1 MFDEGLPPYRG
12 TESTLRL
19 SVPQSVDNPIMLT
32 ETPPVTHRRDTIEPP
47 MGPVIVDRDSP
58 AAQGGAAALPLAQ
71 RMVLP
76 VQGMTCASCVAHVE
90 KALAQ
95 VPGVRKAAVN
105 LATESAAV
113 EGERLEA
120 SALRTAVAA
129 AGYSVPT
136 QRLRIAVQGM
146 TCASCV
152 ARIEQALAT
161 VPGVLKATVNLGT
174 ETANVE
180 LVSGAASVRDLLA
193 AIRQAG
199 YEATPIVDAR
209 QGEAAVQ
216 DTAAGLRR
224 DALLAIALAVPL
236 LLGSHLSL
244 IGIDWMM
251 PAWMQWVL
259 ATPVQFWCARRF
271 YVAAARAVR
280 ARTGNMDLL
289 VSLGTLAAYG
299 LSLYLWM
306 DGVRLHGPGHMQH
319 LYFEAAAVVIALVLL
334 GKWLEARAKRQTSE
348 AIRLLAELRPDKAVV
363 LRNGQPVDVPID
375 DVKLGDVVVIR
386 GGDRVPVD
394 GLIRAGASSID
405 ESMLTGESLP
415 VEKAVGDKVT
425 AGSINGSGRLEVETT
440 AIGAETVL
448 AKIIRLVEDAQAAK
462 APIQRLVDRVAAVFV
477 PIVLL
482 IALATL
488 AGWLLAGASFE
499 VGLISAV
506 SVLVIAC
513 PCALGLATP
522 TAIIAG
528 TGVAARHGVL
538 IKDAEALELAK
549 RIDVVA
555 FDKTGTLTMGK
566 PRVIAVGHDGVFSRV
581 QVLGISAAV
590 NAGSNH
596 PLADAVREAVAQE
609 GFANA
614 LPGAQDHRA
623 LAGRG
628 VTARLRDEHGG
639 TIDVAFGS
647 RRLMDDWKV
656 DVTAAS
662 AAAAAAQE
670 NEGRTVSWLAERT
683 AAGPRLVG
691 WLAFGDEPKPTARA
705 AIEELHRLGIHTTMI
720 SGDNPGAAAYVARQL
735 GLEDYE
741 ANVLPRDKAKR
752 IEALKKDGRIVA
764 MVGDGINDAPAL
776 AAAHVGI
783 AMGSGTDV
791 AMHAAG
797 VTLLRSDPRLVAD
810 AIAISRATVRKIRQN
825 LFWAFFYNVIGIP
838 LAAFGLLTPI
848 FAGAAMAFSSVSVVS
863 NALLL
868 KRFRSQSDRERA
880 PH

>member
-1 MFDEGLPPYRG
+1 
-12 TESTLRL
+12 
-19 SVPQSVDNPIMLT
+19 MLT
-32 ETPPVTHRRDTIEPP
+32 RTTPTTDARDTIDRTDEPT
-47 MGPVIVDRDSP
+47 IVDRDFH
-58 AAQGGAAALPLAQ
+58 AAPGGAPSTGTDH

-95 VPGVRKAAVN
+95 VPGVRKVAVN

-113 EGERLEA
+113 EGVGLDA
-120 SALRTAVAA
+120 AALTGAVSA
-129 AGYSVPT
+129 AGYEVPA
-136 QRLRIAVQGM
+136 QHLRFAVQGM

-152 ARIEQALAT
+152 SRIEEALGA
-161 VPGVLKATVNLGT
+161 VPGVLKANVNLGT
-174 ETANVE
+174 ETATVD

-193 AIRQAG
+193 AIDAAG
-199 YEATPIVDAR
+199 YRASLIAGPG
-209 QGEAAVQ
+209 QGEAVAM
-216 DTAAGLRR
+216 DAAAGLRR
-224 DALLAIALAVPL
+224 DALLALALAVPL
-236 LLGSHLSL
+236 LLGSHLTL
-244 IGIDWMM
+244 VGVDWMM
-251 PAWMQWVL
+251 PAWMQWLL

-299 LSLYLWM
+299 LSLYLWI
-306 DGVRLHGPGHMQH
+306 DGVRTHGVGHMQH

-348 AIRLLAELRPDKAVV
+348 AIRLLAALRPDKALVM
-363 LRNGQPVDVPID
+363 RDGQPAEVPID
-375 DVKLGDVVVIR
+375 DVRLGDVVVIR

-394 GLIRAGASSID
+394 GLIRAGTSSVD

-415 VEKAVGDKVT
+415 VDKAIGDKVT
-425 AGSINGSGRLEVETT
+425 AGSINGGGRLEVETT
-440 AIGAETVL
+440 AVGAETVL
-448 AKIIRLVEDAQAAK
+448 SKIIRLVEDAQAAK
-462 APIQRLVDRVAAVFV
+462 APIQRMVDKVAAVFV
-477 PIVLL
+477 PVVLV
-482 IALATL
+482 IALATVL
-488 AGWLLAGASFE
+488 GWLLAGATFE
-499 VGLISAV
+499 QALINAV

-538 IKDAEALELAK
+538 IKDAEALELAR
-549 RIDVVA
+549 RIEVVA
-555 FDKTGTLTMGK
+555 FDKTGTLTVGK
-566 PRVIAVGHDGVFSRV
+566 PRVVAVSERAGAGRHE
-581 QVLGISAAV
+581 VLALAAVV
-590 NAGSNH
+590 NAGSRH

-609 GFANA
+609 PA
-614 LPGAQDHRA
+614 LASAAPAARDHRD

-628 VTARLRDEHGG
+628 VSAKFDDKEGHTVEL
-639 TIDVAFGS
+639 AFGS
-647 RRLMDDWKV
+647 RRLMDDWKA
-656 DVTAAS
+656 DLS
-662 AAAAAAQE
+662 ALLPEAEAQAAQ
-670 NEGRTVSWLAERT
+670 GATVSWLARRT
-683 AAGPRLVG
+683 TAGTEVLG
-691 WLAFGDEPKPTARA
+691 WLAFGDEPKPTAKA
-705 AIEELHRLGIHTTMI
+705 AIGELRRLGIRTTMI
-720 SGDNPGAAAYVARQL
+720 SGDNAGAAAHIARQL

-752 IEALKKDGRIVA
+752 VEALKKDGRVVA

-776 AAAHVGI
+776 AAADVGI

-797 VTLLRSDPRLVAD
+797 ITLLRSDPRLVAD

-825 LFWAFFYNVIGIP
+825 LFWAFIYNVIGIP

-868 KRFRSQSDRERA
+868 KRFRASSGPEKVQ
-880 PH
+880 P

>member
-1 MFDEGLPPYRG
+1 MV
-12 TESTLRL
+12 TESA
-19 SVPQSVDNPIMLT
+19 
-32 ETPPVTHRRDTIEPP
+32 PVMSARDTIATLPEPTI
-47 MGPVIVDRDSP
+47 MDRDS
-58 AAQGGAAALPLAQ
+58 AAAEGGAPSAQRAQ

-95 VPGVRKAAVN
+95 VPGVRKVAVN

-113 EGERLEA
+113 EGTGLEA
-120 SALRTAVAA
+120 AALQRAIGA
-129 AGYSVPT
+129 AGYEVPA
-136 QRLRIAVQGM
+136 QRLRFAVQGM

-152 ARIEQALAT
+152 ARIEQALAA
-161 VPGVLKATVNLGT
+161 VPGVLKASVNLGT
-174 ETANVE
+174 EAASVE

-193 AIRQAG
+193 AIERAG
-199 YEATPIVDAR
+199 YQATPIVDAR
-209 QGEAAVQ
+209 QGEAAVR
-216 DTAAGLRR
+216 DATAELRR
-224 DALLAIALAVPL
+224 DALLAIALAIPL

-244 IGIDWMM
+244 IGIDWTM
-251 PAWMQWVL
+251 PAWTQWLL

-280 ARTGNMDLL
+280 AGTGNMDLL

-306 DGVRLHGPGHMQH
+306 DGVRAHGFGHMQH

-348 AIRLLAELRPDKAVV
+348 AIRLLAELRPDKALV
-363 LRNGQPVDVPID
+363 LRDGETVDTPID
-375 DVKLGDVVVIR
+375 DVRLGDIVVIR

-394 GLIRAGASSID
+394 GLIRVGASSID

-425 AGSINGSGRLEVETT
+425 TGSINGSGRLEVETT

-462 APIQRLVDRVAAVFV
+462 APIQRLVDKVAAVFV
-477 PIVLL
+477 PVVLL

-488 AGWLLAGASFE
+488 VGWLLAGSGAE
-499 VGLISAV
+499 RALISAV

-555 FDKTGTLTMGK
+555 FDKTGTLTIGK
-566 PRVIAVGHDGVFSRV
+566 PRVVAVGSHDVLSRED
-581 QVLGISAAV
+581 VLVLAEAV
-590 NAGSNH
+590 NAGSTH
-596 PLADAVREAVAQE
+596 PLAEAVRAAFAHEAQRHPEMA
-609 GFANA
+609 GRKAH
-614 LPGAQDHRA
+614 DHRV

-628 VTARLRDEHGG
+628 VTARLPAEHST
-639 TIDVAFGS
+639 TIELAFGS

-656 DVTAAS
+656 DVS
-662 AAAAAAQE
+662 AAADAAAAQE
-670 NEGRTVSWLAERT
+670 SEGRTVSWLAQRT
-683 AAGPRLVG
+683 PIGTQLLG
-691 WLAFGDEPKPTARA
+691 WLAFGDEAKPTAKA

-720 SGDNPGAAAYVARQL
+720 SGDNAGAAAHVARQL
-735 GLEDYE
+735 GIENYE
-741 ANVLPRDKAKR
+741 ANVLPRDKAR
-752 IEALKKDGRIVA
+752 RVEALKKDGRIVA

-776 AAAHVGI
+776 AAADVGI

-825 LFWAFFYNVIGIP
+825 LFWAFIYNVVGIP

-848 FAGAAMAFSSVSVVS
+848 FAGAAMAFSSFSVVS

-868 KRFRSQSDRERA
+868 KRFRSPSARSRT
-880 PH
+880 H

>member
-1 MFDEGLPPYRG
+1 
-12 TESTLRL
+12 
-19 SVPQSVDNPIMLT
+19 MLT
-32 ETPPVTHRRDTIEPP
+32 RTTPAATTRDTIDRTDEPTT
-47 MGPVIVDRDSP
+47 VDRDPQADRSGAP
-58 AAQGGAAALPLAQ
+58 ATGPGRRL
-71 RMVLP
+71 VLP

-95 VPGVRKAAVN
+95 VPGVRKVAVN

-113 EGERLEA
+113 EGVGLDA
-120 SALRTAVAA
+120 AALTGAVGA
-129 AGYSVPT
+129 AGYEVPA
-136 QRLRIAVQGM
+136 QHLRFAVRGM

-152 ARIEQALAT
+152 SRIEQALAA
-161 VPGVLKATVNLGT
+161 VPGVLKANVNLGT
-174 ETANVE
+174 ETATVD

-193 AIRQAG
+193 AIDAAG
-199 YEATPIVDAR
+199 YQATLIADSG
-209 QGEAAVQ
+209 QGEAVAL
-216 DTAAGLRR
+216 DAAAGLRR
-224 DALLAIALAVPL
+224 DALLAIALALPL
-236 LLGSHLSL
+236 LLGSHLTL
-244 IGIDWMM
+244 VGIDWMM
-251 PAWMQWVL
+251 PAWMQWLL

-299 LSLYLWM
+299 LSLYLWI
-306 DGVRLHGPGHMQH
+306 DGVRAHGLGHMQH

-348 AIRLLAELRPDKAVV
+348 AIRLLAALRPDKALV
-363 LRNGQPVDVPID
+363 LRDGQPVEIPID
-375 DVKLGDVVVIR
+375 DVRLGDLVVIR

-394 GLIRAGASSID
+394 GLVRAGTSSID

-415 VEKAVGDKVT
+415 VEKAIGDKVT
-425 AGSINGSGRLEVETT
+425 AGSINGGGRLEVETT

-448 AKIIRLVEDAQAAK
+448 SRIIRLVEDAQAAK

-477 PIVLL
+477 PVVLV
-482 IALATL
+482 IAFATVI
-488 AGWLLAGASFE
+488 GWLLAGAGFE
-499 VGLISAV
+499 HALINAV

-538 IKDAEALELAK
+538 IKDAEALELAR
-549 RIDVVA
+549 RIEVVA
-555 FDKTGTLTMGK
+555 FDKTGTLTIGK
-566 PRVIAVGHDGVFSRV
+566 PRVVAVSAGDAASRSE
-581 QVLGISAAV
+581 LLALATAV

-596 PLADAVREAVAQE
+596 PLADAVRNAFAQE
-609 GFANA
+609 ARQ
-614 LPGAQDHRA
+614 PGSAGPQARDHRA

-628 VTARLRDEHGG
+628 VTAALEGDDGPAVEL
-639 TIDVAFGS
+639 AFGS
-647 RRLMDDWKV
+647 RRLMNDWKV
-656 DVTAAS
+656 DVS
-662 AAAAAAQE
+662 ALLADAEAQE
-670 NEGRTVSWLAERT
+670 ADGRTVSWLARRT
-683 AAGPRLVG
+683 PAGAQALG
-691 WLAFGDEPKPTARA
+691 WLAFGDEPRPTAKA
-705 AIEELHRLGIHTTMI
+705 AIEGLRRLGIHTTMI
-720 SGDNPGAAAYVARQL
+720 SGDSAGAAAHVARQL

-741 ANVLPRDKAKR
+741 ANVLPRDKAR
-752 IEALKKDGRIVA
+752 RVEALKKNGRVVA

-776 AAAHVGI
+776 AAADVGI

-797 VTLLRSDPRLVAD
+797 ITLLRSDPRLVAD
-810 AIAISRATVRKIRQN
+810 AIAISRATVRKIQQN

-868 KRFRSQSDRERA
+868 RRFRASSGPEQVQ
-880 PH
+880 P

>member
-1 MFDEGLPPYRG
+1 ML
-12 TESTLRL
+12 TESTRTT
-19 SVPQSVDNPIMLT
+19 SAA
-32 ETPPVTHRRDTIEPP
+32 DTIERP
-47 MGPVIVDRDSP
+47 MEPTILDRDS
-58 AAQGGAAALPLAQ
+58 AAHSAGSPTAAPAQ

-90 KALAQ
+90 KALAR
-95 VPGVRKAAVN
+95 VPGVQKVAVN

-113 EGERLEA
+113 EGAGLEA
-120 SALRTAVAA
+120 AALQKAVGD
-129 AGYSVPT
+129 AGYEVPSQT
-136 QRLRIAVQGM
+136 VRFAVQGM

-152 ARIEQALAT
+152 TRIEHALAA
-161 VPGVLKATVNLGT
+161 VPGVLKASVNLGT
-174 ETANVE
+174 ETASVE
-180 LVSGAASVRDLLA
+180 LVSGSASTRDLLG
-193 AIRQAG
+193 AIEHAG
-199 YEATPIVDAR
+199 YQATAIADAR
-209 QGEAAVQ
+209 QGAAAAR
-216 DTAAGLRR
+216 DATAGLRR
-224 DALLAIALAVPL
+224 DALLAIALAAPL

-244 IGIDWMM
+244 IGFDWTM
-251 PAWMQWVL
+251 PAWMQWLL

-271 YVAAARAVR
+271 YVAAAKAVR

-299 LSLYLWM
+299 LSLYLWI

-348 AIRLLAELRPDKAVV
+348 AIRLLAELRPDKALV
-363 LRNGQPVDVPID
+363 LRDGRSVEVPID
-375 DVKLGDVVVIR
+375 DVRLGDVIVIR

-415 VEKAVGDKVT
+415 VEKDVGDKVT

-440 AIGAETVL
+440 AIGGETVL

-462 APIQRLVDRVAAVFV
+462 APIQRLVDKVAAVFV
-477 PIVLL
+477 PVVLA
-482 IALATL
+482 IAFVTF
-488 AGWLLAGASFE
+488 AGWLAAGAGVE
-499 VGLISAV
+499 HALISAV

-522 TAIIAG
+522 AAIIAG

-549 RIDVVA
+549 RIDIVA
-555 FDKTGTLTMGK
+555 FDKTGTLTVGK
-566 PRVIAVGHDGVFSRV
+566 PRVVAVGEVGGVGRAE
-581 QVLGISAAV
+581 VLVLAEAV

-596 PLADAVREAVAQE
+596 PLADAVRDAFAHESQHRPGVA
-609 GFANA
+609 ARPA
-614 LPGAQDHRA
+614 RDHRV

-628 VTARLRDEHGG
+628 VAARLPDQDGHAIEL
-639 TIDVAFGS
+639 AFGN

-656 DVTAAS
+656 DVS
-662 AAAAAAQE
+662 AAVDAAAAQE
-670 NEGRTVSWLAERT
+670 AEGRTVSWLARRT
-683 AAGPRLVG
+683 PAGTQAIG
-691 WLAFGDEPKPTARA
+691 WLAFGDEAKPTAKA

-720 SGDNPGAAAYVARQL
+720 SGDNAGAAAHVARQL
-735 GLEDYE
+735 GIEHYE

-752 IEALKKDGRIVA
+752 VEALKKDGKIVA

-797 VTLLRSDPRLVAD
+797 ITLLRSDPRLVAD

-825 LFWAFFYNVIGIP
+825 LFWAFFYNAIGIP

-848 FAGAAMAFSSVSVVS
+848 FAGAAMAFSSFSVVS

-868 KRFRSQSDRERA
+868 KRFRSRSAEGRN
-880 PH
+880 H

>member
-1 MFDEGLPPYRG
+1 
-12 TESTLRL
+12 
-19 SVPQSVDNPIMLT
+19 
-32 ETPPVTHRRDTIEPP
+32 
-47 MGPVIVDRDSP
+47 
-58 AAQGGAAALPLAQ
+58 
-71 RMVLP
+71 
-76 VQGMTCASCVAHVE
+76 
-90 KALAQ
+90 
-95 VPGVRKAAVN
+95 
-105 LATESAAV
+105 
-113 EGERLEA
+113 
-120 SALRTAVAA
+120 
-129 AGYSVPT
+129 
-136 QRLRIAVQGM
+136 
-146 TCASCV
+146 
-152 ARIEQALAT
+152 
-161 VPGVLKATVNLGT
+161 
-174 ETANVE
+174 
-180 LVSGAASVRDLLA
+180 
-193 AIRQAG
+193 
-199 YEATPIVDAR
+199 
-209 QGEAAVQ
+209 
-216 DTAAGLRR
+216 
-224 DALLAIALAVPL
+224 
-236 LLGSHLSL
+236 
-244 IGIDWMM
+244 
-251 PAWMQWVL
+251 
-259 ATPVQFWCARRF
+259 
-271 YVAAARAVR
+271 
-280 ARTGNMDLL
+280 MDLL

-306 DGVRLHGPGHMQH
+306 DGVRSHGSSHMQH

-348 AIRLLAELRPDKAVV
+348 AIRLLAELRPDKALV
-363 LRNGQPVDVPID
+363 LRDGQTVDVPID
-375 DVKLGDVVVIR
+375 DVKLGDIVVVR

-394 GLIRAGASSID
+394 GLVRDGASSID

-415 VEKAVGDKVT
+415 VEKAVGEKVT
-425 AGSINGSGRLEVETT
+425 TGSINGSGRLEVETT

-477 PIVLL
+477 PVVLL

-499 VGLISAV
+499 IALISAV

-528 TGVAARHGVL
+528 TGVAARHGIL

-555 FDKTGTLTMGK
+555 FDKTGTLTVGT
-566 PRVIAVGHDGVFSRV
+566 PRVVAIGSHDISSRED
-581 QVLGISAAV
+581 VLALAQAV

-596 PLADAVREAVAQE
+596 PLAEAVRVAYAHE
-609 GFANA
+609 SPRHPEVSARKA
-614 LPGAQDHRA
+614 YDHRV

-628 VTARLRDEHGG
+628 VTARLPQEHST
-639 TIDVAFGS
+639 TIELAFGS
-647 RRLMDDWKV
+647 RRLLDEWKV
-656 DVTAAS
+656 DVSATAA
-662 AAAAAAQE
+662 AVATQE
-670 NEGRTVSWLAERT
+670 AEGRTVSWLAQRT
-683 AAGPRLVG
+683 PAGPQALG
-691 WLAFGDEPKPTARA
+691 WLAFGDEPRPTANA

-720 SGDNPGAAAYVARQL
+720 SGDNAGAAAHVARQL
-735 GLEDYE
+735 GLEHYE
-741 ANVLPRDKAKR
+741 ANVLPRDKAR
-752 IEALKKDGRIVA
+752 RVEALKKDGRIVA

-825 LFWAFFYNVIGIP
+825 LFWAFIYNVIGIP

-868 KRFRSQSDRERA
+868 KRFRSRSDRERA
-880 PH
+880 PR